1 MGYKLNKY
9 GNQVK
14 DDLDAVENK
23 TIYPDA
29 SKQTK
34 GLMTE
39 EHVQALEEVE
49 QKVDEESETLTEF
62 EIRMIC
68 R

>member
-9 GNQVK
+9 GDQVR

-23 TIYPDA
+23 SIYPDA
-29 SKQTK
+29 SKQEN
-34 GLMTE
+34 GLMTK
-39 EHVQALEEVE
+39 EHVQRLDDLQSEI
-49 QKVDEESETLTEF
+49 DDESETLTEF

>member
-1 MGYKLNKY
+1 MGYRLNKY
-9 GNQVK
+9 GDQVR

-23 TIYPDA
+23 SIYPDA
-29 SKQTK
+29 SKQEK
-34 GLMTE
+34 GLMTK
-39 EHVQALEEVE
+39 EHVQRLDDLQSEI
-49 QKVDEESETLTEF
+49 DDESETLTEF